1 MKERKVGQGWKYHNS
16 LLLFGFGAVA
26 LSVRVV
32 VLDSPKKKK
41 KKRCPTLL
49 WLHSGVLFVSFRP
62 FIIIIF
68 FFFWLLDLW
77 LWGSV
82 QTPSD
87 CWFLLSDSV
96 VMWRSGSSAAVAG
109 RAVAVRHDMK
119 STEGCLS

>member
-68 FFFWLLDLW
+68 FFFLAARFMAMGFCSDAVGLL
-77 LWGSV
+77 V
-82 QTPSD
+82 
-87 CWFLLSDSV
+87 
-96 VMWRSGSSAAVAG
+96 SS
-109 RAVAVRHDMK
+109 
-119 STEGCLS
+119 L